1 MTGFVSNRK
10 GVKQKIVGW
19 VQKLN
24 PTYLVIKQ
32 KKQKLPIILVSEEL
46 DVYGLNPYEFRL
58 YAHISHRGECYSR
71 LDTIATICQMSVRK
85 AQYSLKNLYELG
97 LIKKTKRKLTTDIY
111 VIESPDKWKQPE
123 SMKPLELEEIEKI
136 ETENTTP
143 LKLEEIEE
151 IETEKS
157 QPIFVHAILDLY
169 GLNPYDFRIY
179 AHVAAC
185 GGSCESN
192 FETIKNICKMSIRKA
207 QYSVKNLC
215 DLGLIRKIKYKGK
228 KILYVMTSRQE
239 WKEAIYSESLEKER
253 KKIEKYLLLDEDS
266 ENISL

>member
-1 MTGFVSNRK
+1 MEKR
-10 GVKQKIVGW
+10 
-19 VQKLN
+19 
-24 PTYLVIKQ
+24 
-32 KKQKLPIILVSEEL
+32 QKLPIILVSEEL
-46 DVYGLNPYEFRL
+46 DVYSLNPYEFRL

-85 AQYSLKNLYELG
+85 AQYSLKNLCELG

-123 SMKPLELEEIEKI
+123 SIKPLELEEIEKI

-143 LKLEEIEE
+143 LELEEIEKIE
-151 IETEKS
+151 TENTTPLELEEIEKIETEKS

-179 AHVAAC
+179 AHIAAC

-192 FETIKNICKMSIRKA
+192 FENIKNICKMSIRKA
-207 QYSVKNLC
+207 QYSVKNLALHKC
-215 DLGLIRKIKYKGK
+215 GMNWRLKPLKIRSKLGEIIP
-228 KILYVMTSRQE
+228 
-239 WKEAIYSESLEKER
+239 
-253 KKIEKYLLLDEDS
+253 
-266 ENISL
+266 

>member
-1 MTGFVSNRK
+1 MEKR
-10 GVKQKIVGW
+10 
-19 VQKLN
+19 
-24 PTYLVIKQ
+24 
-32 KKQKLPIILVSEEL
+32 QKLPIILVSEKV
-46 DVYGLNPYEFRL
+46 DAYGLNPYEFRL

-71 LDTIATICQMSVRK
+71 LDTIAKICKMSVRK
-85 AQYSLKNLYELG
+85 AQYSLKNLCELG

-111 VIESPDKWKQPE
+111 AIESPDKWKQPE
-123 SMKPLELEEIEKI
+123 SIKPLKLEELEELEKI
-136 ETENTTP
+136 EPENTTP
-143 LKLEEIEE
+143 LKLEEMEK

-179 AHVAAC
+179 AHIAAC

-228 KILYVMTSRQE
+228 KILYVMNSRQE
-239 WKEAIYSESLEKER
+239 WKKPIYSESLEEER
-253 KKIEKYLLLDEDS
+253 KKIEKYLLSDEDS
-266 ENISL
+266 EDISL

>member
-1 MTGFVSNRK
+1 ME
-10 GVKQKIVGW
+10 
-19 VQKLN
+19 
-24 PTYLVIKQ
+24 
-32 KKQKLPIILVSEEL
+32 KKQNLPIILVSEEL

-85 AQYSLKNLYELG
+85 AQYSLKNLCELG

-123 SMKPLELEEIEKI
+123 SM
-136 ETENTTP
+136 TP

-151 IETEKS
+151 IEEIEPEKS

-179 AHVAAC
+179 AHIAAC

-192 FETIKNICKMSIRKA
+192 FENIKTICKMSIRKA
-207 QYSVKNLC
+207 QYSIKNLC
-215 DLGLIRKIKYKGK
+215 DLGLVRKIKYKGK
-228 KILYVMTSRQE
+228 KILYVMASRQE
-239 WKEAIYSESLEKER
+239 WKKPIDSQSLEEER
-253 KKIEKYLLLDEDS
+253 KKIEKYLLLLDEDS

>member
-1 MTGFVSNRK
+1 MEKR
-10 GVKQKIVGW
+10 
-19 VQKLN
+19 
-24 PTYLVIKQ
+24 
-32 KKQKLPIILVSEEL
+32 QKLPIILVSEEL

-58 YAHISHRGECYSR
+58 YAHISHRDECYSK
-71 LDTIATICQMSVRK
+71 LDTIAKICQMSVRK
-85 AQYSLKNLYELG
+85 AQYSLKNLCELG

-111 VIESPDKWKQPE
+111 VIESPNKWKQP
-123 SMKPLELEEIEKI
+123 
-136 ETENTTP
+136 ENTTP
-143 LKLEEIEE
+143 LKLEEMEK

-179 AHVAAC
+179 AHIAAC

-192 FETIKNICKMSIRKA
+192 FENIKNICKMSIRKA

-239 WKEAIYSESLEKER
+239 WKKPIYSESLEEER
-253 KKIEKYLLLDEDS
+253 KKIEQYLLSDLDENS
-266 ENISL
+266 ENINL